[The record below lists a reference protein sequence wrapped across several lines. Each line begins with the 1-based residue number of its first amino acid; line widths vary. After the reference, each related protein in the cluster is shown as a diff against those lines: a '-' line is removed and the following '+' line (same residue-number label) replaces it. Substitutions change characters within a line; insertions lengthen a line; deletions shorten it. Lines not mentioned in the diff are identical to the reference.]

1 MQKSGAEEAA
11 IGFYT
16 ALQGI
21 SGFAEPSVKRVP
33 VTLRISPL
41 SALSLCRWA
50 WFLFAYSGVNQE
62 GHWTNPL

>member
-50 WFLFAYSGVNQE
+50 
-62 GHWTNPL
+62 